1 MPYRKYMK
9 ALNNHNQMMQK
20 QCKKHIN
27 QYVQCHMMDG
37 KVYEGYVEK
46 VDKQNIYLIIEVK
59 YKKKP
64 GMSQPRQYL
73 GFPEPGLGFERI
85 ILPLHFLTAVSLVPY

>member
-9 ALNNHNQMMQK
+9 AINKHNQLMQK
-20 QCKKHIN
+20 QCKQHIN
-27 QYVQCHMMDG
+27 QYVQCHVMDG
-37 KVYEGYVEK
+37 GVYEGYVEK
-46 VDKQNIYLIIEVK
+46 VDKQNLYLIIEVK

-64 GMSQPRQYL
+64 GIQPRQYM

-85 ILPLHFLTAVSLVPY
+85 VLPLHFLTAISLVSY